1 MKFTKE
7 HTMQMKGIAIIIL
20 LFHHCFLNAQRWA
33 TVPYEKLATTKGW
46 GYYPI
51 SFAPFSSHTIQYL
64 ASFSK
69 ICVAMFVFMT
79 GYGMWVSYESQKKKT
94 TMSNYIKK
102 RMVTLMTGFLIIFVV
117 TEILAIPTGRF
128 IEVYGHDFRSV
139 VYMIIDA
146 LGLAKLLGTP
156 LFCLTWWYMSLAIV
170 LIMIFPFVHSIM
182 EKYQWVVVVASIIV
196 PRACG
201 FGQSTDLFRYLL
213 AYTLGMYFAQHD
225 LLARIKEKFMEQ
237 NVAGKLLSLIVSLI
251 GLAVI
256 IKCRQNAWIGWKYL
270 DFWDGF
276 AAMYMIVIS
285 YIYIL
290 NGKWIVKGLG
300 FLGKHSMNI
309 FLIHSFYRD
318 VFFHEFTYSFYYAWL
333 DYIVLMAISLVT
345 SIVLEWFKKLI
356 RYENFIDWVKRLVT
370 KEGVT
375 VHRKRKRNHQYFGY

>member
-20 LFHHCFLNAQRWA
+20 LFHHCFLNTQRWA

-182 EKYQWVVVVASIIV
+182 EKYQWIVVVASIIV

-276 AAMYMIVIS
+276 AAMYVIVIS

-356 RYENFIDWVKRLVT
+356 RYEKFIDWVKRLVT

-375 VHRKRKRNHQYFGY
+375 VH

>member
-7 HTMQMKGIAIIIL
+7 HTMQMKGIAIIIM

-79 GYGMWVSYESQKKKT
+79 GYGMWISYESQKKKT

-276 AAMYMIVIS
+276 AAMYMIVLS

-318 VFFHEFTYSFYYAWL
+318 VFFHKFTYSFYYAWL

-356 RYENFIDWVKRLVT
+356 RYEKFIDWVKRLVT

-375 VHRKRKRNHQYFGY
+375 VH

>member
-182 EKYQWVVVVASIIV
+182 EKYQWIVVVASIIV

-276 AAMYMIVIS
+276 AAMYVIVIS

-318 VFFHEFTYSFYYAWL
+318 VFFHKFTYSFYYAWL

-356 RYENFIDWVKRLVT
+356 RYEKFIDWVKRLVT

-375 VHRKRKRNHQYFGY
+375 VH

>member
-20 LFHHCFLNAQRWA
+20 LFHHCFLNTQRWA

-225 LLARIKEKFMEQ
+225 LLARIKEKFMKQ

-276 AAMYMIVIS
+276 AAMYVIVLS

-356 RYENFIDWVKRLVT
+356 RYEKFIDWVKRLVT

-375 VHRKRKRNHQYFGY
+375 VH

>member
-237 NVAGKLLSLIVSLI
+237 NAAGKLLSLIVSLI

-356 RYENFIDWVKRLVT
+356 RYEKFIDWVKRLVT

-375 VHRKRKRNHQYFGY
+375 VH

>member
-20 LFHHCFLNAQRWA
+20 LFHHCFLNTQRWA

-128 IEVYGHDFRSV
+128 IEVYGHDFCSV

-276 AAMYMIVIS
+276 AAMYVIVNS

-356 RYENFIDWVKRLVT
+356 RYEKFIDWVKRLVT

-375 VHRKRKRNHQYFGY
+375 VH

>member
-276 AAMYMIVIS
+276 AAMYVIVIS

-356 RYENFIDWVKRLVT
+356 RYEKFIDWVKRLVI

-375 VHRKRKRNHQYFGY
+375 VHLKKKRNHQYFGY

>member
-79 GYGMWVSYESQKKKT
+79 GYGMWISYESQKKKT

-182 EKYQWVVVVASIIV
+182 EKYQWIVVVASIIV

-356 RYENFIDWVKRLVT
+356 RYEKFIDWVKRLVT

-375 VHRKRKRNHQYFGY
+375 VH

>member
-102 RMVTLMTGFLIIFVV
+102 RIVTLMTGFLIIFVV

-356 RYENFIDWVKRLVT
+356 RYEKFIDWVKRLVT

-375 VHRKRKRNHQYFGY
+375 VH

>member
-102 RMVTLMTGFLIIFVV
+102 RMATLMTGFLIIFVV

-276 AAMYMIVIS
+276 AAMYVIVIS

-356 RYENFIDWVKRLVT
+356 RYEKFIDWVKRLVT

-375 VHRKRKRNHQYFGY
+375 VH

>member
-79 GYGMWVSYESQKKKT
+79 GYGMWISYESQKKKT

-182 EKYQWVVVVASIIV
+182 EKYQWIVVVASIII

-276 AAMYMIVIS
+276 AAMYVIVIS

-333 DYIVLMAISLVT
+333 AYIVLMAISLVT

-356 RYENFIDWVKRLVT
+356 RYEKFIDWVKRLVI

-375 VHRKRKRNHQYFGY
+375 VH

>member
-182 EKYQWVVVVASIIV
+182 EKYQWIVVVASIIV

-237 NVAGKLLSLIVSLI
+237 NVVGKLLSLIVSLI

-276 AAMYMIVIS
+276 AAMYVIVLS

-318 VFFHEFTYSFYYAWL
+318 VFFHKFTYSFYYAWL

-356 RYENFIDWVKRLVT
+356 RYEKFIDWVKRLVT
-370 KEGVT
+370 KEGVK
-375 VHRKRKRNHQYFGY
+375 VH

>member
-182 EKYQWVVVVASIIV
+182 EKYQWIVVVASIIV

-237 NVAGKLLSLIVSLI
+237 NMAGKLLSLIVSLI

-276 AAMYMIVIS
+276 AAMYVIIIS

-300 FLGKHSMNI
+300 FLGKHSVNI

-356 RYENFIDWVKRLVT
+356 RYEKFIDWVKRLVT

-375 VHRKRKRNHQYFGY
+375 VH

>member
-20 LFHHCFLNAQRWA
+20 LFHHCFLNTQRWA

-276 AAMYMIVIS
+276 AAMYVIVLS

-318 VFFHEFTYSFYYAWL
+318 VFFHKFTYSFYYAWL

-356 RYENFIDWVKRLVT
+356 RYEKFIDWVKRLVT

-375 VHRKRKRNHQYFGY
+375 VH

>member
-182 EKYQWVVVVASIIV
+182 EKYQWVVVVESIIV

-276 AAMYMIVIS
+276 AAMYVIVIS

-356 RYENFIDWVKRLVT
+356 RYEKFIDWVKRLVT

-375 VHRKRKRNHQYFGY
+375 VH

>member
-7 HTMQMKGIAIIIL
+7 HTMQMKGIAIIIM

-79 GYGMWVSYESQKKKT
+79 GYGMWISYESQKKKT

-182 EKYQWVVVVASIIV
+182 EKYQWIVVVASIIV

-356 RYENFIDWVKRLVT
+356 RYEKFIDWVKRLVT

-375 VHRKRKRNHQYFGY
+375 VH

>member
-182 EKYQWVVVVASIIV
+182 EKYQWIVVVASIIV

-237 NVAGKLLSLIVSLI
+237 NVEGKLLSLIVSLI

-276 AAMYMIVIS
+276 AAMYVIIIS

-356 RYENFIDWVKRLVT
+356 RYEKFIDWVKRLVT

-375 VHRKRKRNHQYFGY
+375 VH

>member
-182 EKYQWVVVVASIIV
+182 EKYQCIVVVASIIV

-276 AAMYMIVIS
+276 AAMYVIVIS

-318 VFFHEFTYSFYYAWL
+318 VFFHEFTYSFYYALL

-356 RYENFIDWVKRLVT
+356 RYEKFIDWVKRLVT

-375 VHRKRKRNHQYFGY
+375 VH